1 MDVIAL
7 DEAKAHLRVDFDD
20 DDLVLG
26 RMVSAANAHVSALVY
41 PDAEDEPETPPADIV
56 QAALLIVGHWYMNRE
71 NAAEGALVDIPLIAA
86 EILANHRAW
95 SFG

>member
-1 MDVIAL
+1 MDVITL

-20 DDLVLG
+20 DDTVIG
-26 RMVSAANAHVSALVY
+26 RMVDAANQHISGLVY
-41 PDAEDEPETPPADIV
+41 PDAEDEPEIPPADIV

-71 NAAEGALVDIPLIAA
+71 NAVEGSLVDIPLNAA